1 MAAAEFPSPSAGDG
15 GEQVL
20 VVVAGTENISG
31 SVPNAGRRRDLGQS
45 EAPRPGQRDA
55 VIEPAVDAVTVG
67 QAHALAVAVLLVP
80 RRERTAVDL
89 GQLVVAR
96 DLDAARFDAGHRIG
110 SQALDQRAISALPP
124 RRGPEFP
131 DVPI

>member
-1 MAAAEFPSPSAGDG
+1 MATAGFLAPCAGDG

-20 VVVAGTENISG
+20 VLVAGTENIGG
-31 SVPNAGRRRDLGQS
+31 SVPNAGRRRELRQP

-55 VIEPAVDAVTVG
+55 ILEPAVDAVTVG
-67 QAHALAVAVLLVP
+67 QAHALAVAMLLLP

-96 DLDAARFDAGHRIG
+96 DLDAARFDAGHRIC
-110 SQALDQRAISALPP
+110 SQTLDQRAIRVLSP
-124 RRGPEFP
+124 RRGPEFL
-131 DVPI
+131 DVPG